1 MMTGSAP
8 ATSSTSTGKEED
20 EDYMTEF
27 LNLYPFA
34 GVDFFVSE
42 SRENGEGDLAANE
55 HTITKAAEDHYYAE
69 PEECLP
75 CAELHQKIEEQENEI
90 AWLKQTYVPG
100 YYYLNSNRTPYY
112 DNRYYDHDP

>member
-1 MMTGSAP
+1 MTVNVGSAPATPSPSDEPVLDEKKKKMMTGSAP
-8 ATSSTSTGKEED
+8 ATPSTSTGKEED

-75 CAELHQKIEEQENEI
+75 CAELH
-90 AWLKQTYVPG
+90 
-100 YYYLNSNRTPYY
+100 
-112 DNRYYDHDP
+112 

>member
-1 MMTGSAP
+1 MMKPKSAPATPSPSSEPVLDEEETIDAGSAP
-8 ATSSTSTGKEED
+8 ATPSPKKMMPKSAPATPSTSTGKEED

-75 CAELHQKIEEQENEI
+75 CAELH
-90 AWLKQTYVPG
+90 
-100 YYYLNSNRTPYY
+100 
-112 DNRYYDHDP
+112 